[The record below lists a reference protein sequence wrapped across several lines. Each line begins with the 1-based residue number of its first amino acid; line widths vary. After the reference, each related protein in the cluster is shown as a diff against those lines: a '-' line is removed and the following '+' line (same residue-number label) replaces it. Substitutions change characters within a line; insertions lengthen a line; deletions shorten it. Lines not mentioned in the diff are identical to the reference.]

1 MISDHII
8 DHNCCDEED
17 INDVDDDLYVEYII
31 IIVVWVTTTLLFGNQ
46 MIFVILVNR
55 RGTAGVKH
63 FTSKLLVE
71 ENFAQ
76 RKHHFP
82 TLS

>member
-31 IIVVWVTTTLLFGNQ
+31 IIVV
-46 MIFVILVNR
+46 
-55 RGTAGVKH
+55 
-63 FTSKLLVE
+63 
-71 ENFAQ
+71 
-76 RKHHFP
+76 
-82 TLS
+82 